1 MSKEV
6 QFKMER
12 EKGYKYLLE
21 GSSNLDEFAMGVLTL
36 VNLQSND
43 MGILKIQTFQD
54 SERVLVITNHEND
67 SYMESYV
74 GKVLMKEEID
84 IYIAGVDH
92 LEIACK
98 RSFDGIR
105 SRLKESD
112 FEFDYYIHYHEG

>member
-1 MSKEV
+1 
-6 QFKMER
+6 MER

-105 SRLKESD
+105 SRLKKSD
-112 FEFDYYIHYHEG
+112 FEYDYYIHYHEG